1 MPLGLPH
8 PNQISKNT
16 LFTLIKYTIHLIYL
30 SMVICENMNR
40 IWVFYKV
47 GDGIKG
53 RINVGLVL
61 IGIRSVFGIAY
72 KYPSVPFP

>member
-1 MPLGLPH
+1 M
-8 PNQISKNT
+8 
-16 LFTLIKYTIHLIYL
+16 
-30 SMVICENMNR
+30 
-40 IWVFYKV
+40 

-72 KYPSVPFP
+72 MGGINGIKQVFLMG